1 MSDHGNG
8 DGNITN
14 NQNEEPTMTDTTT
27 ATTVSN
33 NQDAVYAGAPCCWER
48 SGPEPKIQLTAEHC
62 TVTNARLVRRL
73 DDQWATCFHLHLG
86 GTERKAFQCIAFDEA
101 HSDLE
106 DGTLVTVTGYL
117 HPFDWVEPSEVDPN
131 NHMLI
136 VESLREEVESLRVV
150 QDAPTALP
158 PGAKPW

>member
-1 MSDHGNG
+1 MSERDNGN
-8 DGNITN
+8 GNITN
-14 NQNEEPTMTDTTT
+14 NQNEAPTMSDSTT
-27 ATTVSN
+27 ATAVNN
-33 NQDAVYAGAPCCWER
+33 NQDAVYAGGPSCWER
-48 SGPEPKIQLTAEHC
+48 TGPKPNIHIHITAEHC
-62 TVTNARLVRRL
+62 IVTNARLVRRL

-131 NHMLI
+131 DHMLI
-136 VESLREEVESLRVV
+136 VGSLRVV
-150 QDAPTALP
+150 QDAPTP
-158 PGAKPW
+158 EAKPW